1 MQNVTCKFTLSLFDF
16 SFFPQLGKFIL
27 FNAGYLTVAGGGG
40 ADGGGGGG
48 GGGNGG
54 GGAVAV
60 VAANHKNCKGG
71 GGRSSL
77 LNIWEKACFMIV
89 QK

>member
-27 FNAGYLTVAGGGG
+27 FNAGYLTVAAGAGG
-40 ADGGGGGG
+40 ARRGGA
-48 GGGNGG
+48 GNGDG
-54 GGAVAV
+54 DAVA
-60 VAANHKNCKGG
+60 ADHKNCKGG

-77 LNIWEKACFMIV
+77 LNTWEKACFMIV

>member
-60 VAANHKNCKGG
+60 VAANHKNCKGVEVG
-71 GGRSSL
+71 
-77 LNIWEKACFMIV
+77 ACFMIV